1 MSDQVLAPEEKLAGE
16 GFVDEVDE
24 LGLRVLQ
31 LSASLR
37 HVAAAMIELQTLI
50 LETQKNTNWAPPHDW
65 LRSFRA
71 ISDKVDEAINLA
83 SQGGNGVLTMARR
96 KGHNV

>member
-1 MSDQVLAPEEKLAGE
+1 MSDQVLAPEERLVGE

-31 LSASLR
+31 LSTSLR
-37 HVAAAMIELQTLI
+37 HIAAAMIELQTLM
-50 LETQKNTNWAPPHDW
+50 LETQKNTNWAPPPEW
-65 LRSFRA
+65 LKSFRA
-71 ISDKVDEAINLA
+71 VSDKVDEAFNLA
-83 SQGGNGVLTMARR
+83 SQSGNGVLNMARR